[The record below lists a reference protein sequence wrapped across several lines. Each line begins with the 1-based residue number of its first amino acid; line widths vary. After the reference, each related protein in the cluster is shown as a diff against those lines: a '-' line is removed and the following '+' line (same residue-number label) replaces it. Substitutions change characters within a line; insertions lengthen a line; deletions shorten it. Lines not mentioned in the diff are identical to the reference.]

1 MSTTVTRSSLI
12 GLSGSFTW
20 VSTITALTQTEL
32 LSFAGGPVHDGEAV
46 NLTCNHDDT
55 LGVARPGGLR
65 VSSAGVSVSSAAP
78 ELGGDA
84 RLAVDYRGGHLQII
98 AAAGSGKTEVV
109 SQRVVSLLEDGVEP
123 SAIVAFTFTERA
135 AASLKTR
142 IEQRAAD
149 RIGAEVLDRFN
160 EMFVGTIHSYCFRI
174 LQQYVPRYEN
184 YDVLDDHRLTAF
196 LTRYDRPIGIRPH
209 VSDGLF
215 KGIGIFGSNVQVIEN
230 ELIEAKRLKEPFRRV
245 YERYLEILEDH
256 RFLTYGQQIAR
267 AVEEL
272 RKHHVFQAVHGPLE
286 HLIVDEYQDVN
297 PAQEELIRLL
307 ATDPVHLCVVG
318 DDDQSIYQWRGSDV
332 SNIVSF
338 DARYRKVK
346 RFNITKNR
354 RSRPAIVKH
363 ANGFGTSIQGRL
375 PKAMGNH
382 RPASGGNEVVCW
394 QADTEQEQAR
404 IIAESVRRFH
414 DELGYAYRDI
424 AILCRGRVSFPDI
437 LTALQDQH
445 VPVQPGGRTLLFSTP
460 EADLFGRTMCWL
472 VGHKWRSGQFNW
484 GGEDEVDLG
493 DLLARYRALYGLDD
507 RRARR
512 VRQRL
517 LAWKDSVT
525 DASGPANLVRDF
537 YALLNDL
544 GVDEWD
550 LSDPWLV
557 NRLGT
562 LARCSQVL
570 VDYESTKRRSHP
582 DPDDPAKMRGGQDR
596 GEWYYKMLAIYIV
609 NWARGAYEGFE
620 GEENVDLDAVDLTTI
635 HQSKG
640 LEWTIVFVPSLTSRR
655 FPSSMT
661 GTRGDWRV
669 PEKLFSTSRYEG
681 SENDERRLFYVAMTR
696 ARDYLSL
703 STFARIQKA
712 QSPSPFLTAVS
723 GGSLPLLNAL
733 PDPPPPENVHNEE
746 PVVEL
751 TFSDLAAY
759 AECGLAYRLRR
770 LLGFQPPLVAEL
782 GFGKAVHHV
791 MRHVAEFVQAKGHVP
806 DEAEL
811 TAILEQEFYL
821 PAANWAGYREMRED
835 ARTLV
840 SSYLTNY
847 PHELH
852 KVWEVERPFEL
863 HLGEA
868 TISGRADV
876 IIDRSDGAADRLE
889 IVDYKTAAQE
899 DGAFDFQL
907 QVYTDA
913 GRREGLAVEGAYVHE
928 LKTGVRKPVDV
939 TPPAIAQA
947 EGRVR
952 GLVADLRGRRFD
964 PRPGTRCRRCDVRL
978 LCRHRAD

>member
-1 MSTTVTRSSLI
+1 M
-12 GLSGSFTW
+12 
-20 VSTITALTQTEL
+20 Q
-32 LSFAGGPVHDGEAV
+32 
-46 NLTCNHDDT
+46 
-55 LGVARPGGLR
+55 
-65 VSSAGVSVSSAAP
+65 
-78 ELGGDA
+78 GDA
-84 RLAVDYRGGHLQII
+84 RDAVAYRGGHLQII
-98 AAAGSGKTEVV
+98 AGAGAGKTEVV
-109 SQRVVSLLEDGVEP
+109 AQRVASLLAEGVEP

-135 AASLKTR
+135 AASLKAR

-149 RIGAEVLDRFN
+149 RIGRDVLDRLN
-160 EMFVGTIHSYCFRI
+160 GMFVGTIHSYCFRI

-184 YDVLDDHRLTAF
+184 FDVLDDHRLTAF
-196 LTRYDRPIGIRPH
+196 LTRYDRAIGIRPH
-209 VSDGLF
+209 VHSKLF
-215 KGIGIFGSNVQVIEN
+215 KGIRIFGQNVQVIEN
-230 ELIEAKRLKEPFRRV
+230 ELIAAARLQEPFRGV
-245 YERYLEILEDH
+245 YERYLNILEEH

-272 RKHHVFQAVHGPLE
+272 RKPEVFQAIHGPLK
-286 HLIVDEYQDVN
+286 HLIVDEYQDIN

-307 ATDPVHLCVVG
+307 AAKPVHLCVVG
-318 DDDQSIYQWRGSDV
+318 DDDQCIYQWRGSDV
-332 SNIVSF
+332 SNIVTF
-338 DARYRKVK
+338 DTRYENVR

-354 RSRPAIVKH
+354 RSRPAIIKH
-363 ANGFGTSIQGRL
+363 ANGFGASIEGRL
-375 PKAMGNH
+375 PKKMGNH
-382 RPASGGNEVVCW
+382 RPPSGATEVVCW
-394 QADTEQEQAR
+394 QAETEQDQAR
-404 IIAESVRRFH
+404 IIAKSVRRFH

-424 AILCRGRVSFPDI
+424 AILCRGRVSFEPI
-437 LTALQDQH
+437 LTALQDER

-484 GGEDEVDLG
+484 GGEEGVDLG
-493 DLLARYRALYGLDD
+493 DLLARYRALYDLDD

-512 VRQRL
+512 VRRRL
-517 LAWKDSVT
+517 LTWKDSVT
-525 DASGPANLVRDF
+525 DAAAPANLIRDF

-544 GVDEWD
+544 GVDEWN
-550 LSDPWLV
+550 LSDPWLA
-557 NRLGT
+557 NRMGT

-570 VDYESTKRRSHP
+570 VDYESTRRRSHP

-620 GEENVDLDAVDLTTI
+620 GEENVDLDAVDVTTI
-635 HQSKG
+635 HQAKG
-640 LEWTIVFVPSLTSRR
+640 LEWPIVFVPSLTARR
-655 FPSSMT
+655 FPSSKT
-661 GTRGDWRV
+661 GTKGDWRI
-669 PEKLFSTSRYEG
+669 PKTLFSTSRYEG

-703 STFARIQKA
+703 STFARTPSQA
-712 QSPSPFLTAVS
+712 QAPSPFLAQVS
-723 GGSLPLLNAL
+723 GGSLPLLTEL
-733 PDPPPPENVHNEE
+733 PDPPPPEAVHDEE

-751 TFSDLAAY
+751 TFSDLATY

-791 MRHVAEFVQAKGHVP
+791 MRHVAEFVRANGHVP

-821 PAANWAGYREMRED
+821 PAANWTGYRKMRED
-835 ARTLV
+835 AKTLV
-840 SSYLTNY
+840 SAYLTKY
-847 PHELH
+847 PDELH

-876 IIDRSDGAADRLE
+876 IIDRSDGTADRLE
-889 IVDYKTAAQE
+889 IVDYKTKAEE

-928 LKTGVRKPVDV
+928 LKTGERKPVDV

-947 EGRVR
+947 EERVR

-964 PRPGTRCRRCDVRL
+964 PRPGRRCRRCDVRL
-978 LCRHRAD
+978 LCRHRTD